1 MVSINS
7 KSVVLIL
14 NGLAILLAMSYL
26 AYVYLSNQPDLI
38 RDIEVS
44 LAVNQSEISEPSEL
58 DYTIKVRNSGNVALK
73 DIIVSFVDPG
83 DNTQELVDPTKS
95 LDNNAKLNV
104 DEVWE
109 YVAVYKVNESELID
123 DVSLIASAAV
133 RSRQTGDKIFKS
145 EVVTQSRG
153 AISAVKKE
161 FMDFK
166 DRFTKD
172 RSNSD
177 YEGYGR
183 DVALTDGLRLL
194 EDVAFR
200 SKGEAET
207 NWLAEQYADLFSVL
221 IEKPGYTI
229 RTNPEKIGNSGQ
241 PIGATG
247 TAMELIRSAGKTN
260 LGTDFFEI
268 ALVGISQTYRSLF
281 VYSDQKSTRN
291 IESWISSVDDIEEV
305 TSTGGVQLNPQ
316 LCEARKEIYEV
327 LRKRIARNSSE
338 QFRVLMQGYL
348 RTTDAGDC
356 GLPKSSPP
364 DIRGPSPCT
373 AVANGTFRYKYLFGL
388 IEYDKGKNDEEF
400 RRVIDQFGRFCKI
413 ECIEVASTSA
423 KARDDIRKRLRSALG
438 RTDLAFV
445 SNRKAHSNTRLQIY
459 SRDSQNCRSG

>member
-44 LAVNQSEISEPSEL
+44 LAVSQSEISEPSEL
-58 DYTIKVRNSGNVALK
+58 NYTIKVRNSGNVALK

-194 EDVAFR
+194 EDIAFR
-200 SKGEAET
+200 SKDEAET

-241 PIGATG
+241 LIGATG
-247 TAMELIRSAGKTN
+247 TAMDLIRSAGKTN
-260 LGTDFFEI
+260 LSTDFFEI
-268 ALVGISQTYRSLF
+268 ALVEISQTYRSLF

-305 TSTGGVQLNPQ
+305 ATTGSVPLNQQ
-316 LCEARKEIYEV
+316 LCEARKEIYRV
-327 LRKRIARNSSE
+327 LQQRIASDSSE
-338 QFRVLMQGYL
+338 QFQVLMQGYL
-348 RTTDAGDC
+348 RTIDVNVC
-356 GLPKSSPP
+356 ELPKAPPPSSL
-364 DIRGPSPCT
+364 DSSSCT
-373 AVANGTFRYKYLFGL
+373 GVANATFSYKYLLGFT
-388 IEYDKGKNDEEF
+388 EYDKEKNDAEF
-400 RRVIDQFGRFCKI
+400 RRVIDQFGSFCKI
-413 ECIEVASTSA
+413 ECIEVASTSS
-423 KARDDIRKRLRSALG
+423 KARGDIRKRLRSALG
-438 RTDLAFV
+438 RTDLTFV
-445 SNRKAHSNTRLQIY
+445 SNREAHSNTKLQIY
-459 SRDSQNCRSG
+459 SRDSRRCRVR